1 MMRQNFN
8 WVFPAASFLYF
19 YVPWPCRRHIFV
31 SLAQTMKLLKL
42 RRNVVKLSLYRHF
55 TNTLIFAVIGTKTTS
70 SVRVC
75 PDPFH
80 VVLNLCLFFS
90 VRHLHHLDHEDL
102 QDVEMSVCKYEFWSR
117 RSRSQWINLFH
128 LQLKKKTL
136 CRTGGSCGSST
147 PSGASCSP
155 SSYWPSCSY
164 GDRQPITRGRNLTF
178 SDFQFVS
185 F

>member
-70 SVRVC
+70 SVCVC

-128 LQLKKKTL
+128 LQLKKKNSVQDWREL
-136 CRTGGSCGSST
+136 WIVDAFWRFLFSIILLAIMFLWR
-147 PSGASCSP
+147 PSANNQ
-155 SSYWPSCSY
+155 
-164 GDRQPITRGRNLTF
+164 R
-178 SDFQFVS
+178 
-185 F
+185 